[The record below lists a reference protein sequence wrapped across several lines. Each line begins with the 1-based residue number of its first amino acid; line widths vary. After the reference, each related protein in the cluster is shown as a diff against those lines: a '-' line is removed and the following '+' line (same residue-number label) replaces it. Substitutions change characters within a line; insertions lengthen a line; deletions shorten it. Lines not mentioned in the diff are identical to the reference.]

1 VIRHKKGKNNVVAD
15 ALSRMYAL
23 LSTLENKFLGF
34 EYIKE
39 LYDHDADFSDIY
51 QTCSHTAYDGYF
63 RHNGYLLKDKRLRV
77 PNGLARDLLIRKAHE
92 RGLMGALWGKK
103 DI

>member
-1 VIRHKKGKNNVVAD
+1 MIRHKKGKNNVVAD

-51 QTCSHTAYDGYF
+51 QTCSHTASWSD
-63 RHNGYLLKDKRLRV
+63 RKSTRL
-77 PNGLARDLLIRKAHE
+77 NSSHE
-92 RGLMGALWGKK
+92 STSRMPSSA
-103 DI
+103 